1 MLVRTI
7 IAAVVV
13 VVSLLGVLDGM
24 LDIIWLALLA
34 GSLYYLKDIVAD
46 LIHSLNEHA

>member
-7 IAAVVV
+7 IAAVIV

-34 GSLYYLKDIVAD
+34 GSLYYLKDIIAG
-46 LIHSLNEHA
+46 LIQSINENV